1 MRAPARLDLIP
12 VGVFVSEEE
21 AKVEIE
27 TDVLDNDLSGVFVI
41 DVREVVEFET
51 GSVPGAISIPA
62 GEIRQRLYQVP
73 RGATVYLL
81 CANGARS
88 LALVPLLRAL
98 GYDAHSVKGGMWEW
112 SAGRPSG
119 IVDSDVSR

>member
-1 MRAPARLDLIP
+1 M
-12 VGVFVSEEE
+12 
-21 AKVEIE
+21 EIE
-27 TDVLDNDLSGVFVI
+27 AALLDGDLPEATVI
-41 DVREVVEFET
+41 DVREAVEFET

-98 GYDAHSVKGGMWEW
+98 GYDAYSVNGGMWAW
-112 SAGRPSG
+112 LAGRPSG
-119 IVDSDVSR
+119 SVDSDVSR